1 MRPFGDRWKWQWGM
15 RFRAEGHESAL
26 RSATEGGI
34 YSKHANGTQWSTQVD
49 TTQYSDNVRMLLRST
64 IATQSTESVVGESRQ
79 APLTPQAC
87 LCANVHQTSG
97 AEVLQRTRQGL
108 LQFTLIACWKKS
120 MRAPT
125 TDAFGMGV
133 GGRKR
138 WHGRAR
144 FTKGLDCGVPHGLRV
159 SVRRFARNRSL
170 GSRLLLSRL
179 IRGAEQV
186 LTGSKPEW

>member
-1 MRPFGDRWKWQWGM
+1 
-15 RFRAEGHESAL
+15 
-26 RSATEGGI
+26 
-34 YSKHANGTQWSTQVD
+34 
-49 TTQYSDNVRMLLRST
+49 
-64 IATQSTESVVGESRQ
+64 
-79 APLTPQAC
+79 
-87 LCANVHQTSG
+87 
-97 AEVLQRTRQGL
+97 
-108 LQFTLIACWKKS
+108 

-179 IRGAEQV
+179 IRGAEKV
-186 LTGSKPEW
+186 LTGSKPEWWLLQNGLRQSAPRDEQPCVLLAVVCPTLQRTAA